1 MNNKDFTTTILVDQ
15 TPGEAFDAIT
25 NVREWWP
32 GEINGETKKLND
44 EFTYQYKE
52 FHYSRQKLIEVVPD
66 KRIVWLVTDSQLN
79 FIKDKDEWTGSKI
92 SFEISK
98 KNEKTQVRFTHQGL
112 VPQQECF
119 DACSNAWTDIV
130 NQSLRSLIATGKG
143 VDLTL

>member
-79 FIKDKDEWTGSKI
+79 FVKDKDEWTGSKI

-98 KNEKTQVRFTHQGL
+98 KNDKTQVRFTHQGL

-119 DACSNAWTDIV
+119 DSCSNAWTDIV
-130 NQSLRSLIATGKG
+130 NQSLRSLIVTGKG
-143 VDLTL
+143 VDLSL